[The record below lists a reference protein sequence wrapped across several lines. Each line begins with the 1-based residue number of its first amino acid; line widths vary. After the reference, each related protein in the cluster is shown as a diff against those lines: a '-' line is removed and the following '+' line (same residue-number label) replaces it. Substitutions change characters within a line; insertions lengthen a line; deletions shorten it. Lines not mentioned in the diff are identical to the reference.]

1 MLSSSGDNQA
11 EYEIEVVGKNPKSF
25 KRVWVEFKSQ
35 VTGQR
40 ALLYVSYTAPF
51 GGAIP
56 VMLPGAVSSSE
67 QCPKVAAVPA
77 DRSFQ
82 GFLLA
87 LLGQTS
93 AWIIGL
99 SFFIGFII
107 LALILCCSPRHR
119 SAGPHGGV
127 PAPGSRSQT
136 PYGGTPVHGSPYGQ
150 VPYHGSSGGT
160 YSSTRGTYLSSAT
173 GAYSPG
179 AGVYGVHA
187 GGDDTSVRSFPEEHD
202 ETRREVLTTYR
213 HTKTSS
219 RTYLSGDT
227 SQAPGGL
234 SIGRISPNKSPA
246 LFSVNQ

>member
-1 MLSSSGDNQA
+1 MAD
-11 EYEIEVVGKNPKSF
+11 KNSRSF
-25 KRVWVEFKSQ
+25 KKVWVEFKSQ

-40 ALLYVSYTAPF
+40 ALVYVSYTAPF
-51 GGAIP
+51 GGAVP
-56 VMLPGAVSSSE
+56 VLLPGAVPGSE

-77 DRSFQ
+77 DSSFQ

-119 SAGPHGGV
+119 SDGPHGGV
-127 PAPGSRSQT
+127 PTPGSRSQT
-136 PYGGTPVHGSPYGQ
+136 PYGGTPAHGSPYGQ
-150 VPYHGSSGGT
+150 GLYHGSSAGT
-160 YSSTRGTYLSSAT
+160 YSAGRGTYLTSAT

-179 AGVYGVHA
+179 AGMYGVHA
-187 GGDDTSVRSFPEEHD
+187 GGDDSSVRSHPEEHD
-202 ETRREVLTTYR
+202 ETRREMRTTYR
-213 HTKTSS
+213 HTKTAS

-227 SQAPGGL
+227 SQAPGAL
-234 SIGRISPNKSPA
+234 SIGRVSPNKSPG
-246 LFSVNQ
+246 LFSVHQ